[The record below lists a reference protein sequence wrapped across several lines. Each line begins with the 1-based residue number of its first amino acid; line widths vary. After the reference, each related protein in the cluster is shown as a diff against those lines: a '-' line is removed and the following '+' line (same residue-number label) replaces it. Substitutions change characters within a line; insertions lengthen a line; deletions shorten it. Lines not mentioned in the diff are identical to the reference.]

1 MKLTVKFQLSL
12 ITISCFSL
20 LLDFY
25 FGEVTI
31 VGNKITH

>member
-12 ITISCFSL
+12 ITISYFSL

-25 FGEVTI
+25 FGEDTV
-31 VGNKITH
+31 VGNMITH